1 MMRTIAMSG
10 GILTVMLACWTLGQ
24 AQDTPAPN
32 KLAAPP
38 ARLPASVTEAKLTP
52 AQQQMLLNA
61 RRGADWLARM
71 HDVKGRFL
79 PGYLPALQR
88 ASEGD
93 NLGRQATAA
102 AGLARAARVMREEA
116 YAVRAA
122 QTILTLLEDTV
133 ADPDDK
139 SCLLVDLPGD
149 RLARASAA
157 ASIVLAACELPNP
170 PADLVEKC
178 EQLTRAMYKLAK
190 TDGSLGDADA
200 VTAGSILWAVS
211 RSHRQTPA
219 AWKPAL
225 VSKALAYY
233 HTQWAKNRRLEAV
246 YPMTAACVECYR
258 HTKDRKVA
266 AFALEIQDW
275 LVGLQYANLDGQR
288 FGWFGGFKSWSDGR
302 PLEVEPDARAGALAA
317 SLAEAVSLARDLG
330 DVQRHQQY
338 GEALKQAVG
347 FLISLQYTEAG
358 TQHFAVWYRPKV
370 VGGFHHSPMN
380 GDLRIDHAA
389 EAITALM
396 AFVEHV
402 ER

>member
-1 MMRTIAMSG
+1 MRTIAMGS

-24 AQDTPAPN
+24 AQDTPAPT
-32 KLAAPP
+32 KPVAPP
-38 ARLPASVTEAKLTP
+38 ARLPAAVTEAKLTP
-52 AQQQMLLNA
+52 AQQQMMLNA

-93 NLGRQATAA
+93 NLNRQATAA

-122 QTILTLLEDTV
+122 QTILTLLEDTIP
-133 ADPDDK
+133 DPDDK
-139 SCLLVDLPGD
+139 TCLLVDLPGD
-149 RLARASAA
+149 RLTRASAA
-157 ASIVLAACELPNP
+157 ASIILATCELPNP
-170 PADLVEKC
+170 PADLVEKS
-178 EQLTRAMYKLAK
+178 EKLTRALYKLAR
-190 TDGSLGDADA
+190 TDGSLGEAD
-200 VTAGSILWAVS
+200 VTTAGSILWAVA

-225 VSKALAYY
+225 VSKALAFYRK
-233 HTQWAKNRRLEAV
+233 QWAKNRRLEAV
-246 YPMTAACVECYR
+246 YPLTAACVECYR
-258 HTKDRKVA
+258 HTKDRNAA

-275 LVGLQYANLDGQR
+275 LVGLQYTNLDGKR
-288 FGWFGGFKSWSDGR
+288 LAWYGGFMTWIDGR
-302 PLEVEPDARAGALAA
+302 PMEQEPDARAGALAA
-317 SLAEAVSLARDLG
+317 SLVEAVSLARELA

-338 GEALKQAVG
+338 SQALEQAVQ

-358 TQHFAVWYRPKV
+358 TQHFTVWYRPKV
-370 VGGFHHSPMN
+370 VGGFHHSPTN
-380 GDLRIDHAA
+380 GDLRIDHSA
-389 EAITALM
+389 EALAAVM
-396 AFVEHV
+396 GFAEQV